1 MEYLDVLDENGAFT
15 GEKKDRNSMHIDG
28 DWHKVVQIF
37 VVNNNKIML
46 QQRSLAQKSDP
57 GKWCA
62 SASGHI
68 SAGEESYDAA
78 IKEFQEELGIKIE
91 KKDFFLIDTFK
102 SPSITFNKGNRII
115 NNHFVDLYIVNKEI
129 DINDI
134 NIQPEEVNQVNYF
147 GIDEFMDMVKK
158 CDDRLTK
165 TPILFEH
172 LVEYL
177 KEYIRKG
184 K

>member
-15 GEKKDRNSMHIDG
+15 GEKKERNAMHTDG

-46 QQRSLAQKSDP
+46 QQRALSKKSDP

-68 SAGEESYDAA
+68 SAGEESYEAA

-91 KKDFFLIDTFK
+91 KKDLLLIDTFK
-102 SPSITFNKGNRII
+102 SPSITFNNGNKII
-115 NNHFVDLYIVNKEI
+115 NNHFVDLYVVNKEI
-129 DINDI
+129 NINDI
-134 NIQPEEVNQVNYF
+134 NIQPEEVNQVDYF
-147 GIDEFMDMVKK
+147 SIDEFINMVKK
-158 CDDRLTK
+158 CDDRLTN
-165 TPILFEH
+165 TPILFNR

-177 KEYIRKG
+177 KDIKYLFV
-184 K
+184 